1 MNKQADSEL
10 FIYTF
15 KHNCYKCKR
24 DTNILTY
31 ITFKD
36 GSNLVYPWDKN
47 KLNNEKTGD
56 GILNHTVYEGM
67 EFYPIDIIGLNKKY
81 DKVKG

>member
-1 MNKQADSEL
+1 MVDS
-10 FIYTF
+10 
-15 KHNCYKCKR
+15 R
-24 DTNILTY
+24 
-31 ITFKD
+31 
-36 GSNLVYPWDKN
+36 DKN

-81 DKVKG
+81 DNILLNKYPKRLKVEFSKTENELYLMNLCEHCVESREGSL